1 MQCFP
6 KTKLLFFRRCFFL
19 DPEDHAEQTGQQLRA
34 LDNNDFHMELLSN
47 THVICHRHTFR
58 VLCPQYIHFS
68 KKGAEKRPE
77 GLWLPNAFPAA
88 PYKLCAVLHFMY
100 SDFPH
105 LRVLLSPN
113 AVHAAVRYIFLS
125 GYFFRGENGSV
136 LTRFVSFFCFS
147 FVFLFFIYA

>member
-1 MQCFP
+1 
-6 KTKLLFFRRCFFL
+6 
-19 DPEDHAEQTGQQLRA
+19 
-34 LDNNDFHMELLSN
+34 
-47 THVICHRHTFR
+47 
-58 VLCPQYIHFS
+58 
-68 KKGAEKRPE
+68 
-77 GLWLPNAFPAA
+77 
-88 PYKLCAVLHFMY
+88 MY

-147 FVFLFFIYA
+147 FVFLLFFCFYAVFPYA